1 MSHDTK
7 IKIIRYLGICWPSN
21 NVLVMLWVAMH
32 YIGILSSPDRFHIV
46 SILQIGLGNLKFV
59 FWSQDIFMAKIYA
72 SLKYKSPEHNQELS
86 NYIC

>member
-1 MSHDTK
+1 MSRDTK

-21 NVLVMLWVAMH
+21 NVLVMLWVSMH

-72 SLKYKSPEHNQELS
+72 SPKYKSPEHNQELS